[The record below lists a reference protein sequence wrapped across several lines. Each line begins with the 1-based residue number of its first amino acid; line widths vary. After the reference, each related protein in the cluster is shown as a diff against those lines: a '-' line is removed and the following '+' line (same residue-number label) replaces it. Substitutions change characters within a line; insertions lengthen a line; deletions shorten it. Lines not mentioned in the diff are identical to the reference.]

1 MGANG
6 FSHNGGAVPSAF
18 PKSSCHHIV
27 AAITSP
33 ACFMQLD
40 VFSGFSMLSNL
51 VLPAHLVMVR
61 IALKKHPKKN
71 NTEQL
76 PIYPAW
82 LQVQ

>member
-1 MGANG
+1 MGANS
-6 FSHNGGAVPSAF
+6 FFRVGGDVPSAF
-18 PKSSCHHIV
+18 PKSSCHHIIAV
-27 AAITSP
+27 ITSS

-40 VFSGFSMLSNL
+40 VFSGFSMLSTL
-51 VLPAHLVMVR
+51 VLPAHLIMVR

-76 PIYPAW
+76 PVYPAW